1 MATLVLRQV
10 KGSPLTNAEVDSN
23 FTNLNNELA
32 TKLTATD
39 YNAADILTK
48 IKTVD
53 GSGSGLDADLL
64 DGLTSSSTLPVPTD
78 KSSIVSRDSSG
89 NTTINSLTLAGAL
102 SGTSGAFS
110 GNLSVGTI
118 TINGGSIPLTVGG
131 TGATNAS
138 GARTNLGLAIGS
150 DVQAYDAQL
159 QAIAG
164 VTLTADSIPYFTG
177 DTTAAS
183 TTLTAFART
192 LLDDA
197 NASTARATLGVVI
210 GTDVQPF
217 DADLS
222 GFSGLSTN
230 GLITRTG
237 NGLIVTRAITGV
249 VGDIDVVNGDGVA
262 GAPALSVG
270 ANIPRLASNN
280 VFAGTN
286 NTFNKVTATEVQ
298 TTSDARLKENV
309 ETLNIAVETVGKLRG
324 VSYTRNGKQEIGL
337 IAQEVEKILP
347 QVVGETDDGF
357 KTVAYSNIVGL
368 LIEAIKEQQETIKEL
383 TTRLEKLEK

>member
-10 KGSPLTNAEVDSN
+10 KGSPLTNAEVDAN

-48 IKTVD
+48 LKTVD
-53 GSGSGLDADLL
+53 GTGSGLDSDLL
-64 DGLTSSSTLPVPTD
+64 DGLSALSTLPGSTD
-78 KSSIVSRDSSG
+78 KSSIVARDSSG
-89 NTTINSLTLAGAL
+89 NSTLNSLTLTGAL

-110 GNLSVGTI
+110 GNLSVGSI
-118 TINGGSIPLTVGG
+118 TINGGSIPVSVGG

-138 GARTNLGLAIGS
+138 NARANLGLSIGY
-150 DVQAYDAQL
+150 DVQAYDEQL
-159 QAIAG
+159 QAISS

-177 DTTAAS
+177 STTAAA

-230 GLITRTG
+230 GIIVRVSNG
-237 NGLIVTRAITGV
+237 NIVSREITGV
-249 VGDIDVVNGDGVA
+249 IGDINVVNGDGVA

-280 VFAGTN
+280 VFAGTT
-286 NTFNKVTATEVQ
+286 NTFVDVVATTYQ

-309 ETLNIAVETVGKLRG
+309 QTLNNAVDVVNRLRG
-324 VSYTRNGKQEIGL
+324 VSYTRNNKPEIGL
-337 IAQEVEKILP
+337 IAQEVESVIP
-347 QVVGETDDGF
+347 EVVGEADGF
-357 KTVAYSNIVGL
+357 KTVSYANIVGL
-368 LIEAIKEQQETIKEL
+368 LIEAIKEQQKTIKEL
-383 TTRLEKLEK
+383 TTRVEKLEN